1 MVELVNI
8 IILTEILLESSMLG
22 TLIAAYIFLIPV
34 IFVSFLNIYSVDKYE
49 YLNHK
54 QKCIQFKHKIFFVI
68 MYSKNKHIVS
78 KKTLI
83 TELIGYILSIASITS
98 LVFSLNQ
105 DVDTAF
111 IMLGVVYL
119 VVLTFGCVTGGM
131 YHKIRKYLI

>member
-1 MVELVNI
+1 MVEFANI
-8 IILTEILLESSMLG
+8 VILTETLLESSMLG

-54 QKCIQFKHKIFFVI
+54 QICIQFKHKLFFVI
-68 MYSKNKHIVS
+68 MYSKNKNIVS

-83 TELIGYILSIASITS
+83 AELIGYILSIASIVS
-98 LVFSLNQ
+98 LFFSLNQ
-105 DVDTAF
+105 DVDTAL
-111 IMLGVVYL
+111 ILLGIAYL
-119 VVLTFGCVTGGM
+119 LVLTFGCITGGM

>member
-1 MVELVNI
+1 MVELANI
-8 IILTEILLESSMLG
+8 VILTETLLESSMLG

-54 QKCIQFKHKIFFVI
+54 QICIQFKHKLFFVI
-68 MYSKNKHIVS
+68 MYSKNKNIVS

-83 TELIGYILSIASITS
+83 VELIGYILSVASIVS
-98 LVFSLNQ
+98 LFFSLNQ
-105 DVDTAF
+105 DVDTAL
-111 IMLGVVYL
+111 ILLGIVYL
-119 VVLTFGCVTGGM
+119 LVLTFGCITGGM

>member
-22 TLIAAYIFLIPV
+22 TLIAAYLFLIPV

-54 QKCIQFKHKIFFVI
+54 QKCIQFKHKLFFVI

-83 TELIGYILSIASITS
+83 IELIGYILSISSIAS

-105 DVDTAF
+105 DVDTAL
-111 IMLGVVYL
+111 IMLGIIYL
-119 VVLTFGCVTGGM
+119 VVLTFGCITGGM
-131 YHKIRKYLI
+131 YHKIKKYLI